1 MTTFKQHPFRIYIF
15 EVLSTFLLHAACSIK
30 DTTPITTICTIV
42 VLMYTFKYS
51 YFNPAVVV
59 GTVAIGKISAKEAL
73 VRVSGQISASVFYH
87 LTGLTKPETKNCS
100 TVFYDEVIY
109 SFVFNFIIFA
119 TITDICIKSSN
130 DDKKLKSDVQIDKIE
145 DNKIRKGLSPI
156 PIACAV
162 VLITKFSNDQAIL
175 NPIFILTNA
184 MGKKSISE
192 AALNLA
198 LQFIPSFIGS
208 ILSGLAWVL
217 QYE

>member
-1 MTTFKQHPFRIYIF
+1 MTTLKQPPIRIYIF
-15 EVLSTFLLHAACSIK
+15 EVLSTFLLHAAFSIK
-30 DTTPITTICTIV
+30 DITPVTTICTIV
-42 VLMYTFKYS
+42 VMMYTFKYS

-59 GTVAIGKISAKEAL
+59 GTVAIGKISAREAL
-73 VRVSGQISASVFYH
+73 LRVAGQISASVFYH
-87 LTGLTKPETKNCS
+87 LTGLTKPETKDCS
-100 TVFYDEVIY
+100 KIFYDEIIY

-130 DDKKLKSDVQIDKIE
+130 DKLKSDDKFYEIE

-162 VLITKFSNDQAIL
+162 VLITQYSTEQAIL

-184 MGKKSISE
+184 LGEPSILKATST
-192 AALNLA
+192 LA
-198 LQFIPSFIGS
+198 LQFVPSFIGS
-208 ILSGLAWVL
+208 ILSGLVWVL